1 MPNTFP
7 RTTKSLIALVAFLAA
22 GALTLVALSQDPTL
36 TGFTDDRAASQL
48 ACEARFLELPRS
60 ESFREHLRTIT
71 ENPHPAGSAAQA
83 RVGEY
88 LARAMESAGLDVTSH
103 PYDVYLPELT
113 DDVEVHIVTP
123 VAMQLSNREPALD
136 EDRFSGHPDL
146 LNGWNAF
153 SGSGDV
159 TGEVVYANFG
169 RREDYRALDS
179 MGISLAGKVVIARY
193 GGNFRGYKVKFAEE
207 RDAAGVILFND
218 PGSSDMAAYPEGPMM
233 NGQTIQ
239 RGSVLTLPWTGDPLT
254 PFVPAL
260 PVDGD
265 RQVERLDP
273 SEVPLHT
280 IPVLPI
286 GYEAASEILSRMTGA
301 EAPADWDAGVELDY
315 RLTGGPDLTVRVRV
329 NQPKGLVRA
338 TNVVGTIRGSEFPDE
353 WFILGAH
360 YDPWGFGAIDPNGG
374 TAMLLTLAEALGELA
389 RDEECRP
396 RRSIMIAHWDAE
408 EYGIIGSTEWAELHA
423 DGLQAN
429 AVAYIN
435 TDGNGRGLLNMGGSH
450 TLERFINA
458 VARDVTDPQTGI
470 SVSERLH
477 ARRLTRGAS
486 DDLDAASDHPIA
498 ALGSGSDYTPFLQHL
513 GIASLNLSYSG
524 ESGGGSYHSVYD
536 SYDHYVRFGDPAFA
550 YGIALASTAGRAVLR
565 LAEAD
570 ILPFVFA
577 PFSDTVARYV
587 DEVIELTGRM
597 REETA
602 RTNRLLADGRY
613 EAAADPTTTFVPPAR
628 EDPVPYLNFAPL
640 QNAVARLQVAA
651 AASDRGL
658 RAAVDEGVLSTAA
671 RRAVNRRLLRTERL
685 LTRDAGLPR
694 RPWFRHQ
701 IYAPGFYTGYGVKT
715 LPGVRE
721 AIEQRAWNEASEQV
735 GHAAAALE
743 RLAAELDAITA
754 ELAAAAP

>member
-7 RTTKSLIALVAFLAA
+7 RTTKSLMATVAILAA
-22 GALTLVALSQDPTL
+22 GGLTLVALSQEPTL
-36 TGFTDDRAASQL
+36 TGFSDDRAASQL

-88 LARAMESAGLDVTSH
+88 IGQAMERAGLDVTSH

-136 EDRFSGHPDL
+136 EDRFSTHPDL

-159 TGEVVYANFG
+159 TGEVVYANYG

-179 MGISLAGKVVIARY
+179 MGISLTGKVVIARY

-207 RDAAGVILFND
+207 RGAAGVIMFND
-218 PGSSDMAAYPEGPMM
+218 PGTSDMAAYPEGPMM

-260 PVDGD
+260 PLDGD
-265 RQVERLDP
+265 TQVERLDP

-286 GYEAASEILSRMTGA
+286 GYEAASEILSRMTGS
-301 EAPADWDAGVELDY
+301 EAPEGWDAGVDLDY

-338 TNVVGTIRGSEFPDE
+338 TNVVGTVRGSEFPDE

-389 RDEECRP
+389 ADDECRP

-408 EYGIIGSTEWAELHA
+408 EYGIIGSTEWVEEFREDLE
-423 DGLQAN
+423 AN
-429 AVAYIN
+429 AIAYIN
-435 TDGNGRGLLNMGGSH
+435 ADA
-450 TLERFINA
+450 A
-458 VARDVTDPQTGI
+458 VSGANF
-470 SVSERLH
+470 
-477 ARRLTRGAS
+477 GAS
-486 DDLDAASDHPIA
+486 SSPSLKSQILEATKAVTYPGTGQKLYDWWMERAPDGAKEP
-498 ALGSGSDYTPFLQHL
+498 ALG
-513 GIASLNLSYSG
+513 NL
-524 ESGGGSYHSVYD
+524 GGGSDHVGFYTHAGVPSGGLSSGNPSGVYHSNYD
-536 SYDHYVRFGDPAFA
+536 NFAWYERFGDSEFVYGPMVAQADGILALRFA
-550 YGIALASTAGRAVLR
+550 NADVLPYD
-565 LAEAD
+565 A
-570 ILPFVFA
+570 
-577 PFSDTVARYV
+577 ARYATDTRTHVATLYEVASRRGLKV
-587 DEVIELTGRM
+587 DLSG
-597 REETA
+597 
-602 RTNRLLADGRY
+602 L
-613 EAAADPTTTFVPPAR
+613 
-628 EDPVPYLNFAPL
+628 
-640 QNAVARLQVAA
+640 VAA
-651 AASDRGL
+651 TSEL
-658 RAAVDEGVLSTAA
+658 DE
-671 RRAVNRRLLRTERL
+671 
-685 LTRDAGLPR
+685 
-694 RPWFRHQ
+694 
-701 IYAPGFYTGYGVKT
+701 
-715 LPGVRE
+715 
-721 AIEQRAWNEASEQV
+721 
-735 GHAAAALE
+735 AAAALE
-743 RLAAELDAITA
+743 TARERWTKTGEVDPAAAEAVNRALIGLEKAWLNDRGLQGRPWSRSIYVSPDPFSGYASWMLPGLRYEIETDDRADLPGWERVYVGAIQNLAARMREVA
-754 ELAAAAP
+754 EMME

>member
-408 EYGIIGSTEWAELHA
+408 EYGIIGSTEWVEEFREDLE
-423 DGLQAN
+423 AN
-429 AVAYIN
+429 AIAYIN
-435 TDGNGRGLLNMGGSH
+435 ADGAVSGGN
-450 TLERFINA
+450 F
-458 VARDVTDPQTGI
+458 
-470 SVSERLH
+470 
-477 ARRLTRGAS
+477 GAS
-486 DDLDAASDHPIA
+486 SSPSLKSEILEATRAVTYPGTGEPLYDWWMDRAPDGAKEP
-498 ALGSGSDYTPFLQHL
+498 ALG
-513 GIASLNLSYSG
+513 NL
-524 ESGGGSYHSVYD
+524 GGGSDHVGFYTHAGVPSGGLSSGNPGGVYHSNYD
-536 SYDHYVRFGDPAFA
+536 NFAWYERFGDSEFVYGPMVAQADGILALRFA
-550 YGIALASTAGRAVLR
+550 NADVLPYD
-565 LAEAD
+565 A
-570 ILPFVFA
+570 
-577 PFSDTVARYV
+577 ARYATDTRTHV
-587 DEVIELTGRM
+587 
-597 REETA
+597 ET
-602 RTNRLLADGRY
+602 LY
-613 EAAADPTTTFVPPAR
+613 
-628 EDPVPYLNFAPL
+628 
-640 QNAVARLQVAA
+640 QVA
-651 AASDRGL
+651 DRRGL
-658 RAAVDEGVLSTAA
+658 KVDLSGLVAATTELDE
-671 RRAVNRRLLRTERL
+671 
-685 LTRDAGLPR
+685 
-694 RPWFRHQ
+694 
-701 IYAPGFYTGYGVKT
+701 
-715 LPGVRE
+715 
-721 AIEQRAWNEASEQV
+721 
-735 GHAAAALE
+735 AAAALVTARE
-743 RLAAELDAITA
+743 RWIGSGEVDPAVAEEVNRALIGLEKAWLNDRGLQGRPWSRSIYVSPDPFSGYASWMLPGLRYEIETDDRADLPGWERVYVGAIRDLAARMREV
-754 ELAAAAP
+754 AAMMG

>member
-408 EYGIIGSTEWAELHA
+408 EYGIIGSTEWVEEFREDLE
-423 DGLQAN
+423 AN
-429 AVAYIN
+429 AIAYIN
-435 TDGNGRGLLNMGGSH
+435 ADGAVSGGN
-450 TLERFINA
+450 F
-458 VARDVTDPQTGI
+458 
-470 SVSERLH
+470 
-477 ARRLTRGAS
+477 GAS
-486 DDLDAASDHPIA
+486 SSPSLKSEILEATRAVTYPGTGEPLYDWWMDRAPDGAKEP
-498 ALGSGSDYTPFLQHL
+498 ALG
-513 GIASLNLSYSG
+513 NL
-524 ESGGGSYHSVYD
+524 GGGSDHVGFYTHAGVPSGGLSSGNPGGVYHSNYD
-536 SYDHYVRFGDPAFA
+536 NFAWFERFGDSEFVYGPMVAQADGILALRFA
-550 YGIALASTAGRAVLR
+550 NADVLPYD
-565 LAEAD
+565 A
-570 ILPFVFA
+570 
-577 PFSDTVARYV
+577 ARYATDTRTHVETLYEVASRRGLKV
-587 DEVIELTGRM
+587 DLSG
-597 REETA
+597 
-602 RTNRLLADGRY
+602 L
-613 EAAADPTTTFVPPAR
+613 
-628 EDPVPYLNFAPL
+628 
-640 QNAVARLQVAA
+640 VAA
-651 AASDRGL
+651 TTEL
-658 RAAVDEGVLSTAA
+658 DE
-671 RRAVNRRLLRTERL
+671 
-685 LTRDAGLPR
+685 
-694 RPWFRHQ
+694 
-701 IYAPGFYTGYGVKT
+701 
-715 LPGVRE
+715 
-721 AIEQRAWNEASEQV
+721 
-735 GHAAAALE
+735 AAAALVTARE
-743 RLAAELDAITA
+743 RWIGSGEVDPAAAEAVNRALIGLEKAWLNDRGLQGRPWSRSIYVSPDPFSGYASWMLPGLRYEIETDDRADLPGWERVYVGAIQNLAARMREV
-754 ELAAAAP
+754 AAMME

>member
-218 PGSSDMAAYPEGPMM
+218 PGSSELAAYPEGPMM

-408 EYGIIGSTEWAELHA
+408 EYGIIGSTEWVEEFREDLE
-423 DGLQAN
+423 AN
-429 AVAYIN
+429 AIAYIN
-435 TDGNGRGLLNMGGSH
+435 ADGAVSGGN
-450 TLERFINA
+450 F
-458 VARDVTDPQTGI
+458 
-470 SVSERLH
+470 
-477 ARRLTRGAS
+477 GAS
-486 DDLDAASDHPIA
+486 SSPSLKSEILEATRAVTYPGTGEPLYDWWMDRAPDGAKEP
-498 ALGSGSDYTPFLQHL
+498 ALG
-513 GIASLNLSYSG
+513 NL
-524 ESGGGSYHSVYD
+524 GGGSDHVGFYTHAGVPSGGLSSGNPGGVYHSNYD
-536 SYDHYVRFGDPAFA
+536 NFAWFERFGDSEFVYGPMVAQADGILALRFA
-550 YGIALASTAGRAVLR
+550 NADVLPYD
-565 LAEAD
+565 A
-570 ILPFVFA
+570 
-577 PFSDTVARYV
+577 ARYATDTRTHVETLYQVADRRGLKV
-587 DEVIELTGRM
+587 DLSGLVAATTEL
-597 REETA
+597 
-602 RTNRLLADGRY
+602 D
-613 EAAADPTTTFVPPAR
+613 EAAAVLVTAR
-628 EDPVPYLNFAPL
+628 ERWIGSGEVDP
-640 QNAVARLQVAA
+640 AA
-651 AASDRGL
+651 AEAVNRALIGLEKAWLNDRGL
-658 RAAVDEGVLSTAA
+658 QG
-671 RRAVNRRLLRTERL
+671 
-685 LTRDAGLPR
+685 
-694 RPWFRHQ
+694 RPWSRS
-701 IYAPGFYTGYGVKT
+701 IYVSPDPFSGYASWM
-715 LPGVRE
+715 LPGLRYEIETDDRADLPGWERVYVG
-721 AIEQRAWNEASEQV
+721 AIRDLAERMRRV
-735 GHAAAALE
+735 AAMMG
-743 RLAAELDAITA
+743 
-754 ELAAAAP
+754 

>member
-7 RTTKSLIALVAFLAA
+7 RTTESLTAVVAFLAA
-22 GALTLVALSQDPTL
+22 GALTLVALAQDTTL
-36 TGFTDDRAASQL
+36 TGFTEDRAATQL

-88 LARAMESAGLDVTSH
+88 LAQAMESAGLDVTSH

-159 TGEVVYANFG
+159 TGEVVYANYG

-179 MGISLAGKVVIARY
+179 IGISLAGKVVIARY

-207 RDAAGVILFND
+207 RDAAGVIMFND
-218 PGSSDMAAYPEGPMM
+218 PGSSELAAYPEGPMM

-315 RLTGGPDLTVRVRV
+315 RLTGGADLTVRVRV

-408 EYGIIGSTEWAELHA
+408 EYGIIGSTEWVEEFREDLE
-423 DGLQAN
+423 AN
-429 AVAYIN
+429 AIAYIN
-435 TDGNGRGLLNMGGSH
+435 ADG
-450 TLERFINA
+450 A
-458 VARDVTDPQTGI
+458 VSGANF
-470 SVSERLH
+470 
-477 ARRLTRGAS
+477 GAS
-486 DDLDAASDHPIA
+486 SSPSLKSEILDATRAVTYPGTGEPLYDWWMGRAPDGA
-498 ALGSGSDYTPFLQHL
+498 KEPALG
-513 GIASLNLSYSG
+513 NL
-524 ESGGGSYHSVYD
+524 GGGSDHVGFYTHAGVPSGGLSSGNPGGVYHSNYD
-536 SYDHYVRFGDPAFA
+536 NFAWFERFGDSAFV
-550 YGIALASTAGRAVLR
+550 YGPMVAQADGILALRFANADVLPYDAARYATDTRTHVETLYQVAGRRGLK
-565 LAEAD
+565 
-570 ILPFVFA
+570 
-577 PFSDTVARYV
+577 V
-587 DEVIELTGRM
+587 DLSG
-597 REETA
+597 
-602 RTNRLLADGRY
+602 L
-613 EAAADPTTTFVPPAR
+613 
-628 EDPVPYLNFAPL
+628 
-640 QNAVARLQVAA
+640 VAA
-651 AASDRGL
+651 TTEL
-658 RAAVDEGVLSTAA
+658 DE
-671 RRAVNRRLLRTERL
+671 
-685 LTRDAGLPR
+685 
-694 RPWFRHQ
+694 
-701 IYAPGFYTGYGVKT
+701 
-715 LPGVRE
+715 
-721 AIEQRAWNEASEQV
+721 
-735 GHAAAALE
+735 AAAALVAARE
-743 RLAAELDAITA
+743 RWIGSGEVDPAAAEAVNRALIGLEKAWLNDRGLQGRPWSRSIYVSPDPFSGYASWMLPGLRYEIETDDRADLPGWERVYVGAIRDLA
-754 ELAAAAP
+754 ERMRRVAGMMG